1 MLETHVT
8 LSRTQKAALSLN
20 ALSST
25 SEAGLTM
32 VERQAKAGMAGSI
45 GERSHVGNH
54 HAGIVTNT
62 KFW

>member
-8 LSRTQKAALSLN
+8 LSRTQKAAPAKN
-20 ALSST
+20 ALGHT
-25 SEAGLTM
+25 TETGLTL
-32 VERQAKAGMAGSI
+32 VERQAKTGMAGSI